1 MLGDWINT
9 NKIKTDWITTLFLLV
24 PNQFN
29 ISGCLTDRNRV
40 HLPQNKET
48 MHKQS
53 DIVYY
58 LAVLTYPN
66 NILVLFNNTYINRY
80 IFHHFVTAKLVNL
93 SH

>member
-53 DIVYY
+53 CIVY
-58 LAVLTYPN
+58 
-66 NILVLFNNTYINRY
+66 
-80 IFHHFVTAKLVNL
+80 
-93 SH
+93 